1 MTTETPKTS
10 LRFVITDCD
19 FGSFE
24 IERSELHDFA
34 TLSVAQCTNEGQVI
48 EAASDADALIV
59 QYAPITEKVIR
70 SLRSCKVIS
79 RYGVGI
85 DMINLAAASRRGIY
99 VCNVPDY
106 CQEEV
111 SDHACALILAL
122 ARKLKPLY
130 RSVQQGEWDVRIA
143 RPIARLAGEHLGLL
157 GFGKVARLVARK
169 MRGFGMAISTFDP
182 YVARGA
188 FENESVTAVDFQQ
201 ILEQS
206 NILSL
211 HLPLTPET
219 RHILGAKELQKLKK
233 GAFLINTSR
242 GQLIDENALLE
253 ALEGGWLGGAALDV
267 TEHEPISVKHPFL
280 GFENVIITPHAAF
293 YSETSIEELR
303 RQTIRA
309 AVKVLKG
316 ESKGAGDTYC
326 VVNQEEIESGAV
338 RARSVPS

>member
-1 MTTETPKTS
+1 MMTETPKTS

-24 IERSELHDFA
+24 IERSELNDFA
-34 TLSVAQCTNEGQVI
+34 TLSVAQCTNEGQVT

-59 QYAPITEKVIR
+59 QYAPITDKVIR

-85 DMINLAAASRRGIY
+85 DMIDLAAASRRGIY

-130 RSVQQGEWDVRIA
+130 RSVEQGEWDVRIA

-182 YVARGA
+182 YVARGI
-188 FENESVTAVDFQQ
+188 S
-201 ILEQS
+201 
-206 NILSL
+206 
-211 HLPLTPET
+211 
-219 RHILGAKELQKLKK
+219 HI
-233 GAFLINTSR
+233 
-242 GQLIDENALLE
+242 
-253 ALEGGWLGGAALDV
+253 
-267 TEHEPISVKHPFL
+267 
-280 GFENVIITPHAAF
+280 PHVQNRLF
-293 YSETSIEELR
+293 M
-303 RQTIRA
+303 
-309 AVKVLKG
+309 
-316 ESKGAGDTYC
+316 D
-326 VVNQEEIESGAV
+326 
-338 RARSVPS
+338 